1 MKVFYNKK
9 YFGTDGIRGVANRG
23 HIVPE
28 LILGLGKA
36 AGTYF
41 RKGKDRPR
49 IIIGKDTRLSG
60 YMIESAL
67 MSGICAMGAD
77 VYLVGPLPTPAISFL
92 VRSMRADAGIV
103 ISASHNPY
111 TDNGIKFFGSDGRKL
126 PDETEAAIEQI
137 MDSGNMIGPEGYE
150 IGKAHR
156 VDDAEGRYIAFSKST
171 IDEGIDFRGLKVV
184 VDCANGA
191 AYEVA
196 PSILTELGADVTV
209 VGGDPDGLNINE
221 GCGSTA
227 PEAMT
232 REVLEKGADIGIAL
246 DGDADRA
253 ILCDEKGELVDG
265 DDILFLSSIQLQETG
280 RLVNDTVVGTIM
292 TNVGL
297 QSALRER
304 GISLKRASVGDRYVL
319 EEMSRTGSVLG
330 GEPSGHVIFREYA
343 PTGDGIVTALQAIET
358 MVKKDSPLLDLVRG
372 WKRYPQV
379 MVNLRV
385 KDRVPLDGLDWFEDL
400 LDGARGDLGED
411 HLLSLRYSGTE
422 PLLRVTVSSESEN
435 RTLEVCENLCE
446 SLVKRFGWER
456 I

>member
-1 MKVFYNKK
+1 MINKI

-28 LILGLGKA
+28 FILQLGKA
-36 AGTYF
+36 AGSYF
-41 RKGKDRPR
+41 RKGKAHPR

-77 VYLVGPLPTPAISFL
+77 VYFVGPLPTPAISFL

-126 PDETEAAIEQI
+126 PDEVEAAIEQL
-137 MDSGNMIGPEGYE
+137 MDSGSMNGPDGDGL
-150 IGKAHR
+150 GKAHR
-156 VDDAEGRYIAFSKST
+156 VDDAEGRYIAFAKAT
-171 IDEGIDFRGLKVV
+171 IDEGINFEGLKVV

-196 PSILTELGADVTV
+196 PDIFSELGAQVIV
-209 VGGDPDGLNINE
+209 IGGNPDGLNINV

-227 PEAMT
+227 PEAMVKA
-232 REVLEKGADIGIAL
+232 VLENGADLGVAL

-253 ILCDEKGELVDG
+253 ILCDEKGNLVDG
-265 DDILFLSSIQLQETG
+265 DDILFLSSLELQKTG
-280 RLVNDTVVGTIM
+280 RLTNNTVVGTIM

-297 QSALRER
+297 QSALRAN
-304 GISLKRASVGDRYVL
+304 GITLLRAAVGDRYVL
-319 EEMSRTGSVLG
+319 EEMTRSGSVVG
-330 GEPSGHVIFREYA
+330 AEPSGHVIFSDHA
-343 PTGDGIVTALQAIET
+343 PTGDGIVTALQAVGTIVKNGCSLSSLIE
-358 MVKKDSPLLDLVRG
+358 G
-372 WKRYPQV
+372 WKRYPQI
-379 MVNLRV
+379 MVNLRTR
-385 KDRVPLDGLDWFEDL
+385 DRVPLNGQGWFEEL
-400 LDGARGDLGED
+400 LDNARNELGED
-411 HLLSLRYSGTE
+411 HLLSVRYSGTE
-422 PLLRVTVSSESEN
+422 PLIRVTVSSESQKV
-435 RTLEVCENLCE
+435 TVGVCDSICAALIE
-446 SLVKRFGWER
+446 RFGWER

>member
-1 MKVFYNKK
+1 MINKI

-28 LILGLGKA
+28 FILQLGKA
-36 AGTYF
+36 AGSYF
-41 RKGKDRPR
+41 RKGKAHPR

-77 VYLVGPLPTPAISFL
+77 VYFVGPLPTPAISFL

-126 PDETEAAIEQI
+126 PDEVEAAIEQL
-137 MDSGNMIGPEGYE
+137 MDSGSMDGPDGDGL
-150 IGKAHR
+150 GKAHR
-156 VDDAEGRYIAFSKST
+156 VDDAEGRYIAFAKAT
-171 IDEGIDFRGLKVV
+171 IDEGINFEGLKVV

-196 PSILTELGADVTV
+196 PDIFSELGAQVIV
-209 VGGDPDGLNINE
+209 IGGNPDGLNINV

-227 PEAMT
+227 PEAMV
-232 REVLEKGADIGIAL
+232 RAVLENGADLGVAL

-253 ILCDEKGELVDG
+253 ILCDEKGNLVDG
-265 DDILFLSSIQLQETG
+265 DDILFLSSLELQKAG
-280 RLVNDTVVGTIM
+280 RLTNNTVVGTIM

-297 QSALRER
+297 QSALRAN
-304 GISLKRASVGDRYVL
+304 GITLLRAAVGDRYVL
-319 EEMSRTGSVLG
+319 EEMTRTGSVLG
-330 GEPSGHVIFREYA
+330 AEPSGHVIFSDHA
-343 PTGDGIVTALQAIET
+343 PTGDGIVTALQTVGTI
-358 MVKKDSPLLDLVRG
+358 VKNGCPLSSLTEG
-372 WKRYPQV
+372 WKRYPQI
-379 MVNLRV
+379 MVNLRTR
-385 KDRVPLDGLDWFEDL
+385 DRVPLNGQGWFEEL
-400 LDGARGDLGED
+400 LDNARNELGED
-411 HLLSLRYSGTE
+411 HLLSVRYSGTE
-422 PLLRVTVSSESEN
+422 PLIRVTVSSESQKV
-435 RTLEVCENLCE
+435 TVGVCDSMCAALIE
-446 SLVKRFGWER
+446 RFGWER

>member
-1 MKVFYNKK
+1 MINKR

-28 LILGLGKA
+28 FMLGLGKA
-36 AGTYF
+36 AGSF
-41 RKGKDRPR
+41 FKKDNARPR

-126 PDETEAAIEQI
+126 PDEIEASIEEL
-137 MDSGNMIGPEGYE
+137 MDSGSMNGPDGDGL
-150 IGKAHR
+150 GKAHR
-156 VDDAEGRYIAFSKST
+156 VDNAEGRYIAYSKAT
-171 IDEGIDFRGLKVV
+171 IDEGINFQGLNVV

-196 PSILTELGADVTV
+196 PIIFSELGAQVTV
-209 VGGDPDGLNINE
+209 LGGNPDGLNINE

-227 PEAMT
+227 PEAMV
-232 REVLEKGADIGIAL
+232 RAVLENGADVGIAF
-246 DGDADRA
+246 DGDADRV
-253 ILCDEKGELVDG
+253 ILCDENGEIVDG
-265 DDILFLSSIQLQETG
+265 DDILFLSSLQLQEAG
-280 RLVNDTVVGTIM
+280 RLVKNTVVGTIM

-304 GISLKRASVGDRYVL
+304 GVNLLRAPVGDRYVL
-319 EEMSRTGSVLG
+319 EEMTRTGSILG
-330 GEPSGHVIFREYA
+330 AEPSGHVIFKDYG
-343 PTGDGIVTALQAIET
+343 PTGDGIVTALQTVGT
-358 MVKKDSPLLDLVRG
+358 MVRRRCPLSVLTEG

-385 KDRVPLDGLDWFEDL
+385 RERVPLDGQAWFEEL
-400 LDGARGDLGED
+400 LSEARIELGED

-422 PLLRVTVSSESEN
+422 PLIRVTVSSESES
-435 RTLEVCENLCE
+435 RTEKVCENLCDT
-446 SLVKRFGWER
+446 LIARFGWEK

>member
-1 MKVFYNKK
+1 MERKK

-28 LILGLGKA
+28 FILKLGKA
-36 AGTYF
+36 AGAYF
-41 RKGKDRPR
+41 KKSKARPK

-77 VYLVGPLPTPAISFL
+77 VYFVGPLPTPAISFI

-111 TDNGIKFFGSDGRKL
+111 SDNGIKFFGSDGRKL
-126 PDETEAAIEQI
+126 PDKEELAIEKL
-137 MDSGNMIGPEGYE
+137 MIAGPLEGPDGDG

-156 VDDAEGRYIAFSKST
+156 VDDAEGRYIAYSKST
-171 IDEGIDFRGLKVV
+171 IDEDINFEGLKIV

-196 PSILTELGADVTV
+196 PKIFSELGAELTV
-209 VGGDPDGLNINE
+209 IGGKPNGLNINE
-221 GCGSTA
+221 GCGSTV
-227 PEAMT
+227 PEGMVKA
-232 REVLEKGADIGIAL
+232 VLDTGADVGIAL

-253 ILCDEKGELVDG
+253 ILCDEKGQIVDG
-265 DDILFLSSIQLQETG
+265 DDILFLSSMELQETG
-280 RLVNDTVVGTIM
+280 RLQNSTVIGTIM

-304 GISLKRASVGDRYVL
+304 EITLIRAPVGDRYVQ
-319 EEMSRTGSVLG
+319 EEMTRSGSILG
-330 GEPSGHVIFREYA
+330 AEPSGHVIYSDYA
-343 PTGDGIVTALQAIET
+343 PTGDGIVTALQT
-358 MVKKDSPLLDLVRG
+358 VGSMVRKRSSLSTLTSG
-372 WKRYPQV
+372 WQRYPQT
-379 MVNLRV
+379 MVNLHV
-385 KDRVPLDGLDWFEDL
+385 SDKVPLEGQEWFDTMLDD
-400 LDGARGDLGED
+400 ARNELGED

-422 PLLRVTVSSESEN
+422 PLLRVTVSCGSKSQMDK
-435 RTLEVCENLCE
+435 VCGDLCDA
-446 SLVKRFGWER
+446 LIARFGWKR
-456 I
+456 M

>member
-1 MKVFYNKK
+1 MNNKK

-28 LILGLGKA
+28 FILGLGKA
-36 AGTYF
+36 AGSYF
-41 RKGKDRPR
+41 RKGKARPR

-77 VYLVGPLPTPAISFL
+77 VYFVGPLPTPAISFL

-126 PDETEAAIEQI
+126 PDEVEVAIEEL
-137 MDSGNMIGPEGYE
+137 MDSGPVDGPYGDGL
-150 IGKAHR
+150 GKAYR
-156 VDDAEGRYIAFSKST
+156 VDDAEGRYIAYSKAT
-171 IDEGIDFRGLKVV
+171 IDEDINFEGLKVV

-196 PSILTELGADVTV
+196 PLILSELGAEVTV
-209 VGGDPDGLNINE
+209 IGGNPDGLNINE

-227 PEAMT
+227 PEAMV
-232 REVLEKGADIGIAL
+232 RAVLEKRADVGIAL
-246 DGDADRA
+246 DGDADRV
-253 ILCDEKGELVDG
+253 ILCDEKGNLVDG
-265 DDILFLSSIQLQETG
+265 DDILFLSSQELQETG
-280 RLVNDTVVGTIM
+280 RLANNTVVGTIM

-304 GISLKRASVGDRYVL
+304 GITLLRSPVGDRYVL
-319 EEMSRTGSVLG
+319 EEMTRTGSVLG
-330 GEPSGHVIFREYA
+330 AEPSGHVIFSDYA
-343 PTGDGIVTALQAIET
+343 PTGDGIVTALQTVGT
-358 MVKKDSPLLDLVRG
+358 MVRKSCTLSGLTEG
-372 WKRYPQV
+372 WTRYPQI

-385 KDRVPLDGLDWFEDL
+385 KDRVPLDGQGWFEEL
-400 LDGARGDLGED
+400 LDDARSDLGED
-411 HLLSLRYSGTE
+411 HLLSMRYSGTE
-422 PLLRVTVSSESEN
+422 PLLRVTVSSESES
-435 RTLEVCENLCE
+435 RTMQVCDRLCE
-446 SLVKRFGWER
+446 SLKKRFGWER
-456 I
+456 T

>member
-1 MKVFYNKK
+1 MKNKK

-28 LILGLGKA
+28 FILGLGKA
-36 AGTYF
+36 AGSYF
-41 RKGKDRPR
+41 RKGKARPR

-77 VYLVGPLPTPAISFL
+77 VYFVGPLPTPAISFL

-126 PDETEAAIEQI
+126 PDEVEMAIEEL
-137 MDSGNMIGPEGYE
+137 MDSGPIDGPDGDGL
-150 IGKAHR
+150 GKAYR
-156 VDDAEGRYIAFSKST
+156 VDDAEGRYIAYSKAT
-171 IDEGIDFRGLKVV
+171 IDEGINFEGLKVV

-196 PSILTELGADVTV
+196 PLILSELGAEVTV
-209 VGGDPDGLNINE
+209 MGGNPDGLNINE

-227 PEAMT
+227 PEAMVGA
-232 REVLEKGADIGIAL
+232 VLEKRADVGIAL
-246 DGDADRA
+246 DGDADRV
-253 ILCDEKGELVDG
+253 ILCDEKGNLVDG
-265 DDILFLSSIQLQETG
+265 DDILFLSSLELQETG
-280 RLVNDTVVGTIM
+280 RLANNTVVGTIM

-304 GISLKRASVGDRYVL
+304 GITLLRSPVGDRYVL
-319 EEMSRTGSVLG
+319 EEMTRTGSVLG
-330 GEPSGHVIFREYA
+330 AEPSGHVIFSDYA
-343 PTGDGIVTALQAIET
+343 PTGDGIVTALQTIGT
-358 MVKKDSPLLDLVRG
+358 MVRKSCTLSGLTEG
-372 WKRYPQV
+372 WTRYPQI

-385 KDRVPLDGLDWFEDL
+385 KDRVPLDGQGWFEEL
-400 LDGARGDLGED
+400 LDDARSDLGED
-411 HLLSLRYSGTE
+411 HLLSMRYSGTE
-422 PLLRVTVSSESEN
+422 PLLRVTVSSESKS
-435 RTLEVCENLCE
+435 RTMQVCDSLCE
-446 SLVKRFGWER
+446 SLKKRFGWEKT
-456 I
+456 

>member
-1 MKVFYNKK
+1 MNNKK

-28 LILGLGKA
+28 FILRLGKA
-36 AGTYF
+36 AGSYF
-41 RKGKDRPR
+41 KKSKARPR
-49 IIIGKDTRLSG
+49 ILIGKDTRLSG

-126 PDETEAAIEQI
+126 PDYVEADIEKI
-137 MDSGNMIGPEGYE
+137 MDSELKEGPDGDGL
-150 IGKAHR
+150 GKAHR

-171 IDEGIDFRGLKVV
+171 IDEGINFDGLKVV

-196 PSILTELGADVTV
+196 PSIFSEMGAKVTV
-209 VGGDPDGLNINE
+209 VGGNPDGLNINE

-227 PEAMT
+227 PATMAKA
-232 REVLEKGADIGIAL
+232 VLEMGANIGIAL

-253 ILCDEKGELVDG
+253 IMCDEKGNLVDG
-265 DDILFLSSIQLQETG
+265 DDILFLSSLELQKRG
-280 RLVNDTVVGTIM
+280 RLANSTVVGTIM

-297 QSALRER
+297 QSALRKR
-304 GISLKRASVGDRYVL
+304 GITLQRAAVGDRYVL
-319 EEMSRTGSVLG
+319 EEMIRTGSVLG
-330 GEPSGHVIFREYA
+330 AEPSGHVIFSDYA
-343 PTGDGIVTALQAIET
+343 PTGDGIVTALQTVGT
-358 MVKKDSPLLDLVRG
+358 MVRRGCPLSGLTEG
-372 WKRYPQV
+372 WKRYPQI
-379 MVNLRV
+379 MVNLIV
-385 KDRVPLDGLDWFEDL
+385 KDRQPLDGQAWFEEL
-400 LDGARGDLGED
+400 LDDARDDLGED

-422 PLLRVTVSSESEN
+422 PLLRVTVSSRSKS
-435 RTLEVCENLCE
+435 RTMTVCDRLCDT
-446 SLVKRFGWER
+446 LVERFGWEKT
-456 I
+456 

>member
-1 MKVFYNKK
+1 MNNKK

-28 LILGLGKA
+28 FILGLGKA
-36 AGTYF
+36 AGSYF
-41 RKGKDRPR
+41 RKGKARTR

-77 VYLVGPLPTPAISFL
+77 VYFVGPLPTPAISFL

-126 PDETEAAIEQI
+126 PDEVEVAIEEL
-137 MDSGNMIGPEGYE
+137 MDSGPVDGPYGDGL
-150 IGKAHR
+150 GKAYR
-156 VDDAEGRYIAFSKST
+156 VDDAEGRYIAYSKAT
-171 IDEGIDFRGLKVV
+171 IDEDINFEGLKVV

-196 PSILTELGADVTV
+196 PLILSELGAEVTV
-209 VGGDPDGLNINE
+209 IGGNPDGLNINE

-227 PEAMT
+227 PEAMV
-232 REVLEKGADIGIAL
+232 RAVLEKRADVGIAL
-246 DGDADRA
+246 DGDADRV
-253 ILCDEKGELVDG
+253 ILCDEKGNLVDG
-265 DDILFLSSIQLQETG
+265 DDILFLSSQELQETG
-280 RLVNDTVVGTIM
+280 RLANNTVVGTIM

-304 GISLKRASVGDRYVL
+304 GITLLRSPVGDRYVL
-319 EEMSRTGSVLG
+319 EEMTRTGSVLG
-330 GEPSGHVIFREYA
+330 AEPSGHVIFSDYA
-343 PTGDGIVTALQAIET
+343 PTGDGIVTALQTVGT
-358 MVKKDSPLLDLVRG
+358 MVRKSCTLSGLTEG
-372 WKRYPQV
+372 WTRYPQI

-385 KDRVPLDGLDWFEDL
+385 KDRVPLDGQGWFEEL
-400 LDGARGDLGED
+400 LDDARSDLGED
-411 HLLSLRYSGTE
+411 HLLSMRYSGTE
-422 PLLRVTVSSESEN
+422 PLLRVTVSSESES
-435 RTLEVCENLCE
+435 RTMQVCDRLCE
-446 SLVKRFGWER
+446 SLKKRFGWER
-456 I
+456 T

>member
-1 MKVFYNKK
+1 MNNKK

-28 LILGLGKA
+28 FILGLGKA
-36 AGTYF
+36 AGSYF
-41 RKGKDRPR
+41 RKGKARPR

-77 VYLVGPLPTPAISFL
+77 VYFVGPLPTPAISFL

-126 PDETEAAIEQI
+126 PDEVEVAIEEL
-137 MDSGNMIGPEGYE
+137 MDSGPVDGPYGDGL
-150 IGKAHR
+150 GKAYR
-156 VDDAEGRYIAFSKST
+156 VDDAEGRYIAYSKAT
-171 IDEGIDFRGLKVV
+171 IDEDINFEGLKVV

-196 PSILTELGADVTV
+196 PLILSELGAEVTV
-209 VGGDPDGLNINE
+209 IGGNPDGLNINE

-227 PEAMT
+227 PEAMV
-232 REVLEKGADIGIAL
+232 RAVLEKRADVGIAL
-246 DGDADRA
+246 DGDADRV
-253 ILCDEKGELVDG
+253 ILCDEKGNLVDG
-265 DDILFLSSIQLQETG
+265 DDILFLSSQELQETG
-280 RLVNDTVVGTIM
+280 RLANNTVVGTIM

-304 GISLKRASVGDRYVL
+304 GITLLRSPVGDRYVL
-319 EEMSRTGSVLG
+319 EEMTRTGSVLG
-330 GEPSGHVIFREYA
+330 AEPSGHVIFSNYA
-343 PTGDGIVTALQAIET
+343 PTGDGIVTALQTVGT
-358 MVKKDSPLLDLVRG
+358 MVRKSCTLSGLTEG
-372 WKRYPQV
+372 WTRYPQI

-385 KDRVPLDGLDWFEDL
+385 KDRVPLDGQGWFEEL
-400 LDGARGDLGED
+400 LDDARSDLGED
-411 HLLSLRYSGTE
+411 HLLSMRYSGTE
-422 PLLRVTVSSESEN
+422 PLLRVTVSSESES
-435 RTLEVCENLCE
+435 RTMQVCDRLCE
-446 SLVKRFGWER
+446 SLKKRFGWER
-456 I
+456 T

>member
-1 MKVFYNKK
+1 MINKI

-28 LILGLGKA
+28 FILQLGKA
-36 AGTYF
+36 AGSYF
-41 RKGKDRPR
+41 RKGKAHPR

-77 VYLVGPLPTPAISFL
+77 VYFVGPLPTPAISFL

-111 TDNGIKFFGSDGRKL
+111 TDNGIKFFGPNGRKL
-126 PDETEAAIEQI
+126 PDEVEAAIEQL
-137 MDSGNMIGPEGYE
+137 MDSGPMDGPDGDGL
-150 IGKAHR
+150 GKAHR
-156 VDDAEGRYIAFSKST
+156 VDDAEGRYIAFAKAT
-171 IDEGIDFRGLKVV
+171 IDEGINFEGLKVV

-196 PSILTELGADVTV
+196 PNIFSELGAQVIV
-209 VGGDPDGLNINE
+209 IGGNPDGLNINA

-227 PEAMT
+227 PEAMV
-232 REVLEKGADIGIAL
+232 RAVLENGADLGIAL

-253 ILCDEKGELVDG
+253 ILCDERGQLVDG
-265 DDILFLSSIQLQETG
+265 DDILFLCATDLLQTQQLEK
-280 RLVNDTVVGTIM
+280 RTVVGTIM

-297 QSALRER
+297 MSALRDS
-304 GISLKRASVGDRYVL
+304 GIEVLRAAVGDRYVL
-319 EEMSRTGSVLG
+319 EEMTRTGSVLG
-330 GEPSGHVIFREYA
+330 AEPSGHVIFSKFA
-343 PTGDGIVTALQAIET
+343 PTGDGIVTALQVVQT
-358 MVKKDSPLLDLVRG
+358 MIRKGSPLSGLTAG

-379 MVNLRV
+379 MVNLRITE
-385 KDRVPLDGLDWFEDL
+385 RVPLEGQEWFDAL
-400 LDGARGDLGED
+400 IDGARKGLGEH
-411 HLLSLRYSGTE
+411 HLLSMRYSGTE
-422 PLLRVTVSSESEN
+422 PLMRVTVSSESESQ
-435 RTLEVCENLCE
+435 TVKVCESLCE
-446 SLVKRFGWER
+446 SLIQRFGWER